1 MSKELTVTTEAV
13 DDIPILVAS
22 AERILREHSTLG
34 VADLLD
40 KHFVVDSKWQGL
52 SLGKMLEGWLSH
64 VLSELDHRLNQ
75 VERWAEQHLGT
86 LGGCLGAE
94 VRALD
99 FSDDRLARG
108 LELLSDD
115 AQWQRFEAA
124 LNQRCIRVYKLKPER
139 VRIDT
144 TSASGYWQVTED
156 GLFQLGHSKD
166 HRPDLPQLKVF
177 LATLDPMGMPV
188 ATQVVGGN
196 LADDPL
202 YIPAIDQVRQGI
214 GERGLLYIGDC
225 KMMSLETRAH
235 LEAGDDD
242 YLGPFSLVQVSEATL
257 DGYLSGVWTGEPS
270 LKSVKRRGADSQ
282 LQKVAE
288 GFELS
293 ENVTAVMEEREVR
306 WLERRLVLHSLA
318 HAKAAEAALGKRLQ
332 KAQSA
337 LEALAVRKQGKEPFS
352 EAESLR
358 QAADKLL
365 EHYDVQE
372 LLKIHITEHVQPRIV
387 RKYGDHPAET
397 RLAQKLTLN
406 VQRDESAIQKTIRRL
421 GWRVYGTNCP
431 KSQLPLQDAV
441 LAYREEYLVEHC
453 FGRLKGKPL
462 SLTPMYLADARRAT
476 GLTRLLTIGIR
487 LLTLLEQVARTH
499 LAELSEKLPALY
511 AGNPTRA
518 TDHPT
523 TEAMLRA
530 FKNIYLNFVTV
541 GGQTYQHLTP
551 LSKLQRKILNLL
563 DLPASIYTR
572 LDVESTN
579 PP

>member
-1 MSKELTVTTEAV
+1 M
-13 DDIPILVAS
+13 
-22 AERILREHSTLG
+22 
-34 VADLLD
+34 
-40 KHFVVDSKWQGL
+40 
-52 SLGKMLEGWLSH
+52 
-64 VLSELDHRLNQ
+64 
-75 VERWAEQHLGT
+75 
-86 LGGCLGAE
+86 
-94 VRALD
+94 
-99 FSDDRLARG
+99 
-108 LELLSDD
+108 
-115 AQWQRFEAA
+115 
-124 LNQRCIRVYKLKPER
+124 
-139 VRIDT
+139 RIDT

-421 GWRVYGTNCP
+421 GAVISHELKNSLNALGMGFDSPWRSRRSKIPHLGRWNAQV
-431 KSQLPLQDAV
+431 
-441 LAYREEYLVEHC
+441 REEV
-453 FGRLKGKPL
+453 
-462 SLTPMYLADARRAT
+462 
-476 GLTRLLTIGIR
+476 IR
-487 LLTLLEQVARTH
+487 LRALTDELLLFAR
-499 LAELSEKLPALY
+499 
-511 AGNPTRA
+511 
-518 TDHPT
+518 
-523 TEAMLRA
+523 MLR
-530 FKNIYLNFVTV
+530 LN
-541 GGQTYQHLTP
+541 
-551 LSKLQRKILNLL
+551 
-563 DLPASIYTR
+563 
-572 LDVESTN
+572 VEPDEISPWPSPRPSCAPSRQ
-579 PP
+579 PPRA